1 MQVLELV
8 KVFPPIIAIKVESN
22 YHQSLIPK
30 IDL

>member
-22 YHQSLIPK
+22 YHQVTYTK
-30 IDL
+30 N

>member
-8 KVFPPIIAIKVESN
+8 KVFPPIIAIKVENN
-22 YHQSLIPK
+22 YHQSFIPK